1 MDAAA
6 FEQVHGAF
14 GDFHAYFAPLFG
26 RRETREH
33 SGHYLQAL
41 LVQSGERR
49 NAENL
54 SETVPGSARGMQRF
68 LTDSPWDDEAIIGR
82 LQEYLGTRLEHP
94 EGVWV
99 LDGSD
104 FPKQGRKSVGV
115 ARQYCGRLGK
125 VANCQAGMF
134 LAYVSPLGRALV
146 DKRLYLPESWTSDKD
161 RCEAAG
167 VPQDRQGYRSKTELA
182 LEMVGRAQERGHLKA
197 GWVAADDAFGM
208 SPSFRE
214 GLAALGMW
222 YVLDVPSGFTVW
234 PPEPAWTSAEY
245 QGFGRPRK
253 PRLRSGQRRTMA
265 ERADAITEEAW
276 REITV
281 AEGSQGPR
289 SYLFSAQRVRPTS
302 RRKPGEIHW
311 AIYRRNLDGSE
322 PRYYL
327 SNAPEDT
334 PLETLAYVGGSRWR
348 IETEFETEKSDVGLD
363 EYETRT
369 WAGWHHHV
377 ALCLLGGAFLLSLQ
391 QAWGKKD
398 APDHEPQVYRVVRE
412 MLPRERFGPA
422 ELLRWLEDTQDSNER
437 ARRSHAKRRAAMRAS
452 PHIPPELDVVILES
466 YLFSDEVLTAL
477 VEWVGKPGELVELLA
492 KKQSI
497 RVARPSVP
505 PDDLKPAS
513 GEIYL
518 ACKQLLGL
526 TQLGNDA
533 KAFMRD
539 TLAPLIKPGTKVYD
553 ELKRDIFGSAG
564 GYASK

>member
-1 MDAAA
+1 MDAAV
-6 FEQVHGAF
+6 FEQVYGAF
-14 GDFHAYFAPLFG
+14 QDFHAYFAPLFG
-26 RRETREH
+26 RREARDH
-33 SGHYLQAL
+33 SRHYLQAL

-54 SETVPGSARGMQRF
+54 SETVPASARVMQRF
-68 LTDSPWDDEAIIGR
+68 LAESPWDDDTVIGR
-82 LQEYLGTRLEHP
+82 LQEYLGPRIGHP
-94 EGVWV
+94 EAVWV

-125 VANCQAGMF
+125 VASCQAGMF

-167 VPQDRQGYRSKTELA
+167 VPEERQGYRSKTELA
-182 LEMVGRAQERGHLKA
+182 LEMLGRVLERGHLRA
-197 GWVAADDAFGM
+197 GWVAGDDAFGM

-214 GLAALGMW
+214 GLAAQGMC
-222 YVLDVPSGFTVW
+222 YVLDVPGGTTVW
-234 PPEPAWTSAEY
+234 PLEPAWTSADY

-253 PRLRSGQRRTMA
+253 PKLVDGQRRTM
-265 ERADAITEEAW
+265 EQRSEELPGDAW

-289 SYLFSAQRVRPTS
+289 SYMFSAQRVRVTR
-302 RRKPGEIHW
+302 RRKPGEMVW
-311 AIYRRNLDGSE
+311 AVYRRNLDGSE

-391 QAWGKKD
+391 QAWGGEKM
-398 APDHEPQVYRVVRE
+398 PRITRPQVYRVVRE
-412 MLPRERFGPA
+412 LLPRERFGPA
-422 ELLRWLEDTQDSNER
+422 ELLRWLEETQDSNER
-437 ARRSHAKRRAAMRAS
+437 ARRSHAKRRAALRAS
-452 PHIPPELDVVILES
+452 PHIPP
-466 YLFSDEVLTAL
+466 
-477 VEWVGKPGELVELLA
+477 
-492 KKQSI
+492 
-497 RVARPSVP
+497 
-505 PDDLKPAS
+505 
-513 GEIYL
+513 
-518 ACKQLLGL
+518 
-526 TQLGNDA
+526 
-533 KAFMRD
+533 
-539 TLAPLIKPGTKVYD
+539 
-553 ELKRDIFGSAG
+553 
-564 GYASK
+564 